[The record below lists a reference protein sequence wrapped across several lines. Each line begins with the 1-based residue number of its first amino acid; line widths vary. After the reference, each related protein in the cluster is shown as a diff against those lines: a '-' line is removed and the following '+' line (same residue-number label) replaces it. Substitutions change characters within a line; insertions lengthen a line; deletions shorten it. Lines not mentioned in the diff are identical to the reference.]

1 MGVTALFFCSL
12 FNEIRTFLKCLHTK
26 SLKFPVPSVE
36 INNFILK
43 RVIFY
48 EKFSLASFYI
58 MLNFKIAEPKVVKFI
73 NQKSFKIHVFRDS
86 VPMKMLTNFN
96 PLSWYKKRAFIN
108 FFNLW
113 ITIGCSFPQVF
124 QNIWVFLKLQYNG
137 IFLKNHYDSEKLLT
151 FGGFWMVSTVT
162 SPRKDP
168 PLPSCG
174 ASLSCLSNPDCFAS
188 KPSRNMDF
196 YQDLLHKGHWGC
208 ILNSFL
214 LRKFC
219 DITWNVEENEILR
232 EIFRVVSRFPGYF
245 SCYMTESRLPLG
257 QCIYTIQ

>member
-124 QNIWVFLKLQYNG
+124 KKIWVFLKLQYNG

-168 PLPSCG
+168 APCLAVEPICLVYLILTVLLLNHHGTWIFTRTYCTKATEAVFSI
-174 ASLSCLSNPDCFAS
+174 LSYSE
-188 KPSRNMDF
+188 
-196 YQDLLHKGHWGC
+196 
-208 ILNSFL
+208 NSA
-214 LRKFC
+214 
-219 DITWNVEENEILR
+219 I
-232 EIFRVVSRFPGYF
+232 
-245 SCYMTESRLPLG
+245 
-257 QCIYTIQ
+257 